1 MTATNVSGNS
11 TFNFVLT
18 VSTLA
23 PNLTA
28 DSPLSVPQNASR
40 SYSATNIG
48 GVATSWSWNF
58 GGGASPNTST
68 ASNPTVTITGTNG
81 STYNCS
87 VTATNGGGNST
98 FNFIMTVTMPL
109 PNITS
114 VTPLSGPSGAN
125 QSFSLINAGGAIS
138 TYSWNFGGGA
148 TPNTSTSANPTVK
161 FGAKGVYNGTVTATN
176 AAGTSTPF
184 NFSYSVNE
192 KWVQVH
198 IRVVTN
204 GTTPPAPL
212 GGMASW
218 SKLNF
223 YNWFVSN
230 VQPTLSDA
238 GVFSS
243 NFTIMSY
250 ATVNNPHSS
259 TSTPSLKRTSSS
271 TSSSPMAPVRSGS
284 MW

>member
-98 FNFIMTVTMPL
+98 FNFVMTVTMPL

-125 QSFSLINAGGAIS
+125 QSFSLINAGGRS
-138 TYSWNFGGGA
+138 Q
-148 TPNTSTSANPTVK
+148 PT
-161 FGAKGVYNGTVTATN
+161 
-176 AAGTSTPF
+176 AGTLAAVLHRT
-184 NFSYSVNE
+184 
-192 KWVQVH
+192 
-198 IRVVTN
+198 
-204 GTTPPAPL
+204 PAP
-212 GGMASW
+212 A
-218 SKLNF
+218 
-223 YNWFVSN
+223 
-230 VQPTLSDA
+230 PIRR
-238 GVFSS
+238 SS
-243 NFTIMSY
+243 LVRKGST
-250 ATVNNPHSS
+250 TV
-259 TSTPSLKRTSSS
+259 R
-271 TSSSPMAPVRSGS
+271 
-284 MW
+284 